1 MHRWK
6 VLLWLAVLQHCA
18 SCTAAGVADTTR
30 KDPLRLSDELN
41 LTAPQKPQR
50 SADKQT
56 LAYEAGA
63 KAAKEGDFVTA
74 MSLLRPP
81 ADSGHAASQA
91 LLASILENSSFQEEA
106 LAYYRKSAEQGNP
119 DGQFGLGMMY
129 AEGTVVKQD
138 LGEARNLIM
147 SAAQRGQKPA
157 IITVAQAYIK
167 GGLGL
172 DENALEG
179 SEALYWIKRAVN
191 IDNLPAIDALA
202 AAYLSGKYGLTP
214 DPKQAAILT
223 AKADKLRGITEKNRK
238 KKKPK

>member
-1 MHRWK
+1 MRRWK
-6 VLLWLAVLQHCA
+6 AWLWLVVLQYCA
-18 SCTAAGVADTTR
+18 SCTAAGVAESPR
-30 KDPLRLSDELN
+30 KPLRMSDDLHEA
-41 LTAPQKPQR
+41 APQTSQR
-50 SADKQT
+50 AGTDKLT
-56 LAYEAGA
+56 MEYEAGA

-74 MSLLRPP
+74 MSLLRSP
-81 ADSGHAASQA
+81 ADSGHAAAQA
-91 LLASILENSSFQEEA
+91 LLAAILENASFQTEA
-106 LAYYRKSAEQGNP
+106 LEYYRKSAEQGNA

-129 AEGTVVKQD
+129 AEGTVIKQD

-157 IITVAQAYIK
+157 IITMAQAYLK

-172 DENALEG
+172 DESALEG

-191 IDNLPAIDALA
+191 IDDLPAIDALA
-202 AAYLSGKYGLTP
+202 AAYLSGKYALTP

-223 AKADKLRGITEKNRK
+223 AKADKLRGITEKNKK